1 MQFIDEVVIHVRSGD
16 GGDGCMAFRRE
27 AHVPKGGPSGGDGG
41 SGGDI
46 IIVVDPS
53 MSTLLDLRYRKTYKA
68 KKGDHGQGRDRYGRG
83 ADNVIIRVPRGT
95 EILDAESGA
104 VLDDLVDPDQ
114 VFVAAKGGD
123 GGWGNI
129 HFASPTNRA
138 PRRAD
143 PGYPGEER
151 TLRLRLKLIA
161 DVGLVGLP
169 NAGKSSLIS
178 RVSAARP
185 RIADYPFTTLVPNLG
200 VVGLSD
206 ERSFV
211 LADLPGLIQGASQG
225 IGLGYRFLR
234 HIERTR
240 GLVYLVDN
248 RHELEGEPGSP
259 LDDLQLLRDELE
271 AYQEDLLQ
279 RPSII
284 ALNKIDLQPME
295 DLAPHLEAL
304 GALGLPVFPISAATG
319 EGLNDLLQAMWK
331 ILSTKGSASQ
341 IK

>member
-1 MQFIDEVVIHVRSGD
+1 MQFIDEVVIYVRAGD

-41 SGGDI
+41 RGGDI
-46 IIVVDPS
+46 VIQVDPA

-68 KKGDHGQGRDRYGRG
+68 RHGQHGQGRDRYGRG
-83 ADNVIIRVPRGT
+83 ADPVIIRVPRGT
-95 EILDAESGA
+95 EVLDAETGE
-104 VLDDLVDPDQ
+104 LIEDLVDPDHA
-114 VFVAAKGGD
+114 FVVAQGGS

-143 PGYPGEER
+143 PGLPGEER
-151 TLRLRLKLIA
+151 ALRLRLKLIA

-169 NAGKSSLIS
+169 SVGKSCLIS
-178 RVSAARP
+178 KVSAARP
-185 RIADYPFTTLVPNLG
+185 KIADYPFTTLVPNLG

-211 LADLPGLIQGASQG
+211 LADLPGLIEGAHQGV
-225 IGLGYRFLR
+225 GLGHRFLR

-248 RHELEGEPGSP
+248 RHELDGEPGSP
-259 LDDLQLLRDELE
+259 LEDVRLLRAELE
-271 AYQEDLLQ
+271 AYKPDLLE

-304 GALGLPVFPISAATG
+304 EGLGLPVFPISAATG
-319 EGLNDLLQAMWK
+319 AGVKNLLEAVWMTM
-331 ILSTKGSASQ
+331 LA
-341 IK
+341 

>member
-1 MQFIDEVVIHVRSGD
+1 MQFIDEVVIHVRAGD
-16 GGDGCMAFRRE
+16 GGNGCMAFRRE

-41 SGGDI
+41 RGGDI
-46 IIVVDPS
+46 VIVVDPA

-68 KKGDHGQGRDRYGRG
+68 KGGAHGQGRDRYGRG
-83 ADNVIIRVPRGT
+83 ADDVIIRVPRGT
-95 EILDAESGA
+95 TILDAESGA
-104 VLDDLVDPDQ
+104 ELEDLVDPGQ
-114 VFVAAKGGD
+114 SFVAARGGQ

-129 HFASPTNRA
+129 HFASPTHRA

-143 PGYPGEER
+143 PGLPGEE
-151 TLRLRLKLIA
+151 TDLRLRLKLIA

-169 NAGKSSLIS
+169 NAGKSSLIA

-211 LADLPGLIQGASQG
+211 LADMPGLIAGASQG
-225 IGLGYRFLR
+225 VGLGHRFLR

-240 GLVYLVDN
+240 ALVYLLDN

-259 LDDLQLLRDELE
+259 LEDLELLREELS
-271 AYQEDLLQ
+271 AYKEDLLQ

-304 GALGLPVFPISAATG
+304 KALGLQVFPISAVTG
-319 EGLNDLLQAMWK
+319 QGVNDLLQAVWLN
-331 ILSTKGSASQ
+331 IST
-341 IK
+341 

>member
-1 MQFIDEVVIHVRSGD
+1 MQFIDEVVIHVRAGD

-41 SGGDI
+41 RGGDI
-46 IIVVDPS
+46 VIQVDPS

-68 KKGDHGQGRDRYGRG
+68 KRGQNGQGRDKYGRG
-83 ADNVIIRVPRGT
+83 ADPVIIRVPRGT
-95 EILDAESGA
+95 EVMDAGTDDLLE
-104 VLDDLVDPDQ
+104 DLVDPDQ
-114 VFVAAKGGD
+114 FFVAAKGGS

-143 PGYPGEER
+143 PGRPGEER
-151 TLRLRLKLIA
+151 TLRLKLKLIA

-169 NAGKSSLIS
+169 SSGKSCLIS
-178 RVSAARP
+178 KVSAARP
-185 RIADYPFTTLVPNLG
+185 KVADYPFTTLVPNLG

-211 LADLPGLIQGASQG
+211 LADLPGLIEGAHQGV
-225 IGLGYRFLR
+225 GLGHRFLR

-248 RHELEGEPGSP
+248 RHELDGEPGSP
-259 LDDLQLLRDELE
+259 LEDLHLLRAELE
-271 AYQEDLLQ
+271 AYQPDLLQ

-295 DLAPHLEAL
+295 DLAAHLEAL
-304 GALGLPVFPISAATG
+304 EGLGLPVFPISAVTG
-319 EGLNDLLQAMWK
+319 AGVNDLLQAIWMN
-331 ILSTKGSASQ
+331 IIRPRSTKD
-341 IK
+341 